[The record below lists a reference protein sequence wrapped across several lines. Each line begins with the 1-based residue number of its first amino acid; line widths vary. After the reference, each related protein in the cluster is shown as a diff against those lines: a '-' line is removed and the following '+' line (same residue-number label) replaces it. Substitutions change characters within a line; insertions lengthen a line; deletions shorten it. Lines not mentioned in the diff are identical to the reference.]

1 MQSSILTRILIA
13 WGFLVPVILA
23 GTATAQLGPYDS
35 YYGGWGAY
43 PYIDSSVY
51 NTQSRIAAQQRSATQ
66 SRAFSR
72 STRIQQDIHN
82 TLASEGRTRTQAIQ
96 SSQQQGRDWWFQQEQ
111 RKLAQQKSRSGPVAS
126 VAAPRSY
133 EPAATTVESA
143 GIIKWPPLLKE
154 QRFAKQRAMVELP
167 YLDSATGKP
176 TADEYLGMVKATD
189 QMKVLLKQMSYEINA
204 SEYLESEK
212 FLDQL
217 AGEARGRV
225 KAVSKPTPDDG

>member
-1 MQSSILTRILIA
+1 MQSSILSRILLA

-23 GTATAQLGPYDS
+23 GTATAQLGPYGS

-51 NTQSRIAAQQRSATQ
+51 NTQSRIAAKQKAATQ
-66 SRAFSR
+66 SQAFSR
-72 STRIQQDIHN
+72 STRIQQDIHD
-82 TLASEGRTRTQAIQ
+82 TLSSEGRMRTQAIQ

-111 RKLAQQKSRSGPVAS
+111 RKLAQQKSRSGPRYGPVAS

-133 EPAATTVESA
+133 GSAATTEEST
-143 GIIKWPPLLKE
+143 GIIAWPPLLKA
-154 QRFAKQRAMVELP
+154 QRFAKQRTMVESP

-176 TADEYLGMVKATD
+176 TAEEYLGMVKATD

-217 AGEARGRV
+217 ADEARGHV
-225 KAVSKPTPDDG
+225 KAMSK